1 MKCPSCGIH
10 FHDNWQEGDFFRDGK
25 SLTRFSLSDAQ
36 KKNFTWKYRSAEC
49 PGPDCSGVTI
59 QIRTEFV
66 NGAKRSDWTRILPR
80 GANRGPVPNDVP
92 APIAQDCI
100 EACNVLP
107 VSAKASAALSR
118 RCLQHMLRSHGY
130 KARDLANEIDLLLK
144 ETDPLKALPIR
155 LRETIDAIRNFGNFA
170 AHPNEDKATLEII
183 DVEPHEAEW
192 CLETI
197 EELFEHFYVGP
208 AVAAAKKAALN
219 AKLASGGKPQAK

>member
-1 MKCPSCGIH
+1 MKCPHCGIS
-10 FHDNWQEGDFFRDGK
+10 FHEDWYQDFLNWGQNNVMRWEGSSYWSYRTTQCSRCKDYVIEITRTDNNRRPIE
-25 SLTRFSLSDAQ
+25 
-36 KKNFTWKYRSAEC
+36 
-49 PGPDCSGVTI
+49 
-59 QIRTEFV
+59 
-66 NGAKRSDWTRILPR
+66 DWRQVHPV
-80 GANRGPVPNDVP
+80 GANRGPASAQVPPEV
-92 APIAQDCI
+92 AQDYI

-107 VSAKASAALSR
+107 ISAKASAALSR

-130 KARDLANEIDLLLK
+130 EAKDLANEIDLLLK

-170 AHPNEDKATLEII
+170 AHPNKDNATLEII

-208 AVAAAKKAALN
+208 AIAAARKAALN
-219 AKLASGGKPQAK
+219 EKLASIGKPPAK

>member
-1 MKCPSCGIH
+1 VKCPHCGIH
-10 FHDNWQEGDFFRDGK
+10 FHEKWSQDFLYWGQNNPMRSEDNSYWSYRT
-25 SLTRFSLSDAQ
+25 TRCGGCDDYILEIA
-36 KKNFTWKYRSAEC
+36 
-49 PGPDCSGVTI
+49 
-59 QIRTEFV
+59 RTNNQRQTLENWRQV
-66 NGAKRSDWTRILPR
+66 YPI
-80 GANRGPVPNDVP
+80 GANRGPVPNEVP
-92 APIAQDCI
+92 KPIAEDYI

-107 VSAKASAALSR
+107 ISPKASAALSR

-130 KARDLANEIDLLLK
+130 VAKDLAKEIDALLN
-144 ETDPLKALPIR
+144 ETDPKKALPSR

-170 AHPNEDKATLEII
+170 AHPNEDKASLEII
-183 DVEPHEAEW
+183 NVEPHEAEW